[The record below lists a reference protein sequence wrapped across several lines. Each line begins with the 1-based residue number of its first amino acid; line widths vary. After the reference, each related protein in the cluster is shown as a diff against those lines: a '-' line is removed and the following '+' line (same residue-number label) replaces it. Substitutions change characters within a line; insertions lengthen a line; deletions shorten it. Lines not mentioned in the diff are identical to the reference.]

1 MATDRCY
8 EGGLARGIPKTRDIR
23 PASPVRT
30 LMAMD
35 TKAPRAPHSPFSPAG
50 EHLEDPYPYYAR
62 ARDAEPVLFS
72 PDLQMWCVTRYED
85 VSAILGDP
93 KTFSSAD
100 TIPELGEP
108 IPEVQEALA
117 GYRWPR
123 NLLNMD
129 PPDHTALRGLV
140 RQVFSPRR
148 VAAMEPAVREV
159 TAAVIDAFAAD
170 ARADLVAQFAYPL
183 PLTVIFR
190 LLGIPEEDMDLL
202 RGWTSDL
209 KLLHLARRL
218 PAERQVQLAR
228 NVVAYQKYIEDL
240 TSDRKAAPGED
251 LVSYLIEAGA
261 AGGAAPLSLF
271 QVADQV
277 QGLVIAGHETS
288 ANAMGNILHLLL
300 AEPARWRAVCG
311 NPRLIDMAIE
321 EGLRADSA
329 VSGMIRTATRPV
341 TVGGVELPRGAR
353 LFLLFGSANTDER
366 AFPDAGRFRLDRSGQ
381 PTHLAFGRGIHYC
394 VGAPLARLEARV
406 AVEELTRR
414 LPALRLDPDARLRHV
429 PTPLFRGFASLP
441 VRWAA

>member
-1 MATDRCY
+1 
-8 EGGLARGIPKTRDIR
+8 
-23 PASPVRT
+23 
-30 LMAMD
+30 MAMD
-35 TKAPRAPHSPFSPAG
+35 TGGTRAPRSPFSPAG

-62 ARDAEPVLFS
+62 AREEEPVFFS

-100 TIPELGEP
+100 TIPDLGEP
-108 IPEVQEALA
+108 IPEVQAALA
-117 GYRWPR
+117 GYRQPR

-129 PPDHTALRGLV
+129 PPDHTALRGIV

-159 TAAVIDAFAAD
+159 TAAVIDAFAGD
-170 ARADLVAQFAYPL
+170 AHADLIAQFAYPL

-190 LLGIPEEDMDLL
+190 LLGIPGEDMDLL
-202 RGWTSDL
+202 REWTTDL

-228 NVVAYQKYIEDL
+228 NVVAYQEYVEDL
-240 TSDRKAAPGED
+240 TSSRRAAPGED
-251 LVSYLIEAGA
+251 LVSYLIEARA
-261 AGGAAPLSLF
+261 EDRDAPLSLF

-277 QGLVIAGHETS
+277 QGLVIAGHETT
-288 ANAMGNILHLLL
+288 ANAMGNMLHLLL
-300 AEPARWRAVCG
+300 AEPARWRAVCDDPG
-311 NPRLIDMAIE
+311 VIGAAVE
-321 EGLRADSA
+321 EGLRVDTA

-341 TVGGVELPRGAR
+341 TVGGVRLPDGAR

-366 AFPDAGRFRLDRSGQ
+366 SFPDAGQFRLDRGGQ
-381 PTHLAFGRGIHYC
+381 SAHLAFGRGIHYC

-406 AVEELTRR
+406 ALEELTRR
-414 LPALRLDPDARLRHV
+414 LPTLRLDPDTRLSHV

-441 VRWAA
+441 VSWAA

>member
-1 MATDRCY
+1 
-8 EGGLARGIPKTRDIR
+8 
-23 PASPVRT
+23 
-30 LMAMD
+30 MAMD
-35 TKAPRAPHSPFSPAG
+35 TGGTRAPRSPFSPAG

-62 ARDAEPVLFS
+62 AREEEPVFFS

-100 TIPELGEP
+100 TIPDLGEP
-108 IPEVQEALA
+108 IPEVQAALA
-117 GYRWPR
+117 GYRQPR

-129 PPDHTALRGLV
+129 PPDHTALRGIV

-159 TAAVIDAFAAD
+159 TAAVIDAFAGD
-170 ARADLVAQFAYPL
+170 AHADLIAQFAYPL

-190 LLGIPEEDMDLL
+190 LLGIPGEDMDLL
-202 RGWTSDL
+202 REWTSDL

-228 NVVAYQKYIEDL
+228 NVVAYQEYVEDL
-240 TSDRKAAPGED
+240 TSSRRAALGED
-251 LVSYLIEAGA
+251 LVSYLIEARA
-261 AGGAAPLSLF
+261 EDRNDPLSPF
-271 QVADQV
+271 QIADQV
-277 QGLVIAGHETS
+277 QGLVIAGHETT
-288 ANAMGNILHLLL
+288 ANAMGNMLHLLL
-300 AEPARWRAVCG
+300 AEPARWRAVCDDPG
-311 NPRLIDMAIE
+311 VIGAAVE
-321 EGLRADSA
+321 EGLRVDTA

-341 TVGGVELPRGAR
+341 TVGGVRLPDGAR

-366 AFPDAGRFRLDRSGQ
+366 SFPDAGQFRLDRGGQ
-381 PTHLAFGRGIHYC
+381 SAHLAFGRGIHYC

-406 AVEELTRR
+406 ALEELTRR
-414 LPALRLDPDARLRHV
+414 LPTLRLDPDTRLSHV

-441 VRWAA
+441 VSWAA

>member
-1 MATDRCY
+1 
-8 EGGLARGIPKTRDIR
+8 
-23 PASPVRT
+23 
-30 LMAMD
+30 MAMD
-35 TKAPRAPHSPFSPAG
+35 TGGTRAPRSPFSPAG

-62 ARDAEPVLFS
+62 AREEEPVFFS

-100 TIPELGEP
+100 TIPDLGEP
-108 IPEVQEALA
+108 IPEVQAALA
-117 GYRWPR
+117 GYRQPR

-129 PPDHTALRGLV
+129 PPDHTALRGIV

-170 ARADLVAQFAYPL
+170 TRADLIAQFAYPL

-190 LLGIPEEDMDLL
+190 LLGIPGEDMDLL
-202 RGWTSDL
+202 REWTTDL

-228 NVVAYQKYIEDL
+228 NVVAYQEYVEDL
-240 TSDRKAAPGED
+240 TSSRRAALGED
-251 LVSYLIEAGA
+251 LVSYLIEARA
-261 AGGAAPLSLF
+261 EDRDAPLSLF

-277 QGLVIAGHETS
+277 QGLVIAGHETT
-288 ANAMGNILHLLL
+288 ANAMGNMLHLLL
-300 AEPARWRAVCG
+300 AEPARWRAVCDDPAVIG
-311 NPRLIDMAIE
+311 AAVE
-321 EGLRADSA
+321 EGLRVDTA

-341 TVGGVELPRGAR
+341 TVGGVRLPDGAR

-366 AFPDAGRFRLDRSGQ
+366 SFPDAGQFRLDRSGQ
-381 PTHLAFGRGIHYC
+381 SAHLAFGRGIHYC

-406 AVEELTRR
+406 ALEELTRR
-414 LPALRLDPDARLRHV
+414 LPTLRLDPDTRLSHV

-441 VRWAA
+441 VSWAA

>member
-1 MATDRCY
+1 M
-8 EGGLARGIPKTRDIR
+8 DIQ
-23 PASPVRT
+23 
-30 LMAMD
+30 
-35 TKAPRAPHSPFSPAG
+35 APHAPHLPFSPAG
-50 EHLEDPYPYYAR
+50 EHLEDPYPYYAW
-62 ARDAEPVLFS
+62 AREAEPVLFS

-93 KTFSSAD
+93 KTFSSMD

-108 IPEVQEALA
+108 IPEVQAALA
-117 GYRWPR
+117 GYRRPR

-129 PPDHTALRGLV
+129 PPDHTALRGMV

-148 VAAMEPAVREV
+148 VAAMEPTVREV

-170 ARADLVAQFAYPL
+170 THADLVAQFAYPL

-190 LLGIPEEDMDLL
+190 LLGIPEEDMELL
-202 RGWTSDL
+202 RQWTSDL

-228 NVVAYQKYIEDL
+228 NVVAYQEYIEGL
-240 TSDRKAAPGED
+240 TSDRKATLGED

-261 AGGAAPLSLF
+261 EDGDAPLSLF

-288 ANAMGNILHLLL
+288 ANAIGNILHLLL
-300 AEPARWRAVCG
+300 AEPARWRAVCDD
-311 NPRLIDMAIE
+311 PAIIDVTVE

-329 VSGMIRTATRPV
+329 ISGMIRTATRPV
-341 TVGGVELPRGAR
+341 TIGGVQLPDGAR

-366 AFPDAGRFRLDRSGQ
+366 AFPDASQFQLDRSGQ
-381 PTHLAFGRGIHYC
+381 PAHLAFGRGIHYC
-394 VGAPLARLEARV
+394 VGAPLARLEAMV
-406 AVEELTRR
+406 ALEELTRR
-414 LPALRLDPDARLRHV
+414 LPTLRLDPDVRLRHV

-441 VRWAA
+441 VRWQA